1 MEEFPISQES
11 LDKMALCHVSIKK
24 LQNQPKGIRVANMSE
39 GSRKLAKHEG
49 LIMATRNS
57 VLRKKHPEDFMQ
69 EGLRCH
75 EENCKKTMK
84 YYSSYKRQVCLFV
97 IIKFNN

>member
-1 MEEFPISQES
+1 MEKEFLISQES

-24 LQNQPKGIRVANMSE
+24 MQDQPNMSDA
-39 GSRKLAKHEG
+39 SRKLAKDEG
-49 LIMATRNS
+49 LKMATRNA
-57 VLRKKHPEDFMQ
+57 VLRKKHPGDFMQ

-97 IIKFNN
+97 SITFNT